1 MNGTTEYLKINLLYK
16 YFGDTEKLYREQFE
30 SYKPK
35 IKGFKDNHEGYKIGD
50 VIEFV
55 AGYNYDILY
64 TTEIL
69 GFDQDGDIYLLWD
82 CYWSPIRLSDPN
94 RKIRKV

>member
-1 MNGTTEYLKINLLYK
+1 MNDTTEFLKINLLYR
-16 YFGDTEKLYREQFE
+16 YFNDVEDLYREKFN
-30 SYKPK
+30 SFKSK
-35 IKGFKDNHEGYKIGD
+35 IKGFKEEYEGLKIGD

-55 AGYNYDILY
+55 GGYNSDILY

-82 CYWSPIRLSDPN
+82 CYWFPIRLSDSK
-94 RKIRKV
+94 RQIRKV